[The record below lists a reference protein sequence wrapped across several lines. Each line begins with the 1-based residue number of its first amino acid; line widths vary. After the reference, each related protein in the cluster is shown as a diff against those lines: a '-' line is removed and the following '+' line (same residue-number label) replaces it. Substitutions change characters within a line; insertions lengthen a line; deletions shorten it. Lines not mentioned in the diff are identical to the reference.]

1 MKHKTHHHITL
12 PIPSNG
18 ADYASDSGNSS
29 NSPRSRRRP
38 SRGPRRFRSGKS
50 RNQSSFWGLRTSAW
64 RRHYWVVLV
73 LALLYVVGFVWFMG
87 MYSSVFLGP
96 PAPGSVYR
104 SPLLFLKLWPW
115 IQRDISP
122 AIEIKNIK
130 ERITRAYFPLFS
142 SGSDAPNG
150 YLIVEANGGLNQQRT
165 SICNAV
171 AVARLLNAILVIPRF
186 DYHSVWKDPSQFGD
200 IYDEDHFIETLKD
213 YVTVVKELPTDL
225 MERYNNNIGNVP
237 NVKVRAWAL
246 ASFYLQDVHPILLEN
261 GVIRIAPF
269 ANRLANN
276 IPPDIQF
283 VRCLANYQAL
293 RFSAPISTLA
303 QKIVSRMIQKSSE
316 TRGKYVAVH
325 LRFEEVDMVAF
336 SCCIYDGGW
345 MEKFEM
351 DYTRRKGWKDKFTQ
365 RGRIINPGLNRMNG
379 RCPLTPLEVGMML
392 RGMGFSNNTSIYI
405 ASGTIYN
412 AKRNMAPFFQMF
424 PLVQTKEYL
433 ATQQELSFYK
443 DYSSRLAAL
452 DYAVC
457 LLSEVFVTTQ
467 GGNFP
472 HFLIGHRRFLYGHG
486 KTIKPDKR
494 KLALI
499 LHDTSLSWEAFK
511 EQMNLIL
518 AESDREGKMELKFK
532 KASKQP
538 SIFEHPSQECRC
550 VKELANW
557 TT

>member
-18 ADYASDSGNSS
+18 ADYTTDSGNSS
-29 NSPRSRRRP
+29 TSPRSRRRP

-50 RNQSSFWGLRTSAW
+50 LNKRFLWGFRTSSW

-73 LALLYVVGFVWFMG
+73 LALLYVVGFVGFMG
-87 MYSSVFLGP
+87 MCSSVFLGP

-104 SPLLFLKLWPW
+104 SPQLFFNLWPF
-115 IQRDISP
+115 IQRDTSP
-122 AIEIKNIK
+122 AIQLSSVWSHSRMMRNERHCANITNN
-130 ERITRAYFPLFS
+130 RVN
-142 SGSDAPNG
+142 GSDAPNG

-165 SICNAV
+165 SVC
-171 AVARLLNAILVIPRF
+171 
-186 DYHSVWKDPSQFGD
+186 QFGD

-237 NVKVRAWAL
+237 NVKVRAWAP

-269 ANRLANN
+269 ANRLANS

-293 RFSAPISTLA
+293 TLSAPISTLA
-303 QKIVSRMIQKSSE
+303 QKIISRMIQKSSE
-316 TRGKYVAVH
+316 TSGKYVAVH
-325 LRFEEVDMVAF
+325 LRFEEDMVAF
-336 SCCIYDGGW
+336 SCCIYGGGW

-351 DYTRRKGWKDKFTQ
+351 DYARRKGWKDKFTQ

-392 RGMGFSNNTSIYI
+392 RGMGFRNNTSIYV

-412 AKRNMAPFFQMF
+412 AKRNMVPLLQMF

-433 ATQQELSFYK
+433 ATQQELSFFK

-472 HFLIGHRRFLYGHG
+472 HFLMGHRRFLYGHA

-499 LHDTSLSWEAFK
+499 LHNASLSWEAFK
-511 EQMNLIL
+511 EQMTMML
-518 AESDREGKMELKFK
+518 AESDREGTMLPKFK

-550 VKELANW
+550 VKELAN
-557 TT
+557 